1 MIDRKLLIVSITAF
15 VLAALLALAL
25 PMASAQPADSAPAIA
40 TELSVASEPSIASEP
55 SVASEPSIASEPSV
69 AATVTVDQGDDDAE
83 VTAGALGTQIKKTI
97 SDWRTLGC
105 LAGLA
110 ALITLLMMILKFKPI
125 NALLVRWGVKWLK
138 PILTC
143 LLGGVSAGIA
153 SYMVDGDV
161 LNAIIAGLVI
171 VGPVAIGFFEISNKV
186 KARNRDKGKAAEKS
200 A

>member
-1 MIDRKLLIVSITAF
+1 MIDRKLLIVSIAAF
-15 VLAALLALAL
+15 VLATLLAL
-25 PMASAQPADSAPAIA
+25 PIASAQPADPAPA
-40 TELSVASEPSIASEP
+40 VAA
-55 SVASEPSIASEPSV
+55 EPSV
-69 AATVTVDQGDDDAE
+69 AAAVTVDSGDDDAE
-83 VTAGALGTQIKKTI
+83 VTAGALGKQIKKTV
-97 SDWRTLGC
+97 SDWRTFGWLV
-105 LAGLA
+105 GLA

-143 LLGGVSAGIA
+143 VLGGVSAGIA

-186 KARNRDKGKAAEKS
+186 KARNRDKGKLAEKS